1 MNKRQFKKLILTI
14 ILTLGFFAV
23 SGTALAEEKE
33 STGIAAGP
41 YVLPSTLYA
50 GALMEMGLSPQ
61 VTDITANY
69 RFNTSYETGNLVKGE
84 TITITQ
90 ADNILDMKVSGGKL
104 GAVPEQVSGRW
115 DYDGSGSSS
124 CSGGKSFSVGSDT
137 YTFYVCAQTSGFNLE
152 STGPI
157 NCSGTTCT
165 VNGSGTITAKPL
177 STNIYTFIA
186 KNGEPQI
193 SIPGISQPL
202 GVTTNQVTWTVTAY
216 DPPTVDIWSSA
227 DGKVLTAGDD
237 VTLTWSSTNVSPT
250 KKCEASDGWSGTK
263 NASDSLLVENLNVTR
278 NYKLTCYGM
287 NDRTTVVD
295 EVKVQVGASQLP
307 NFVKFS
313 SVASSLGPGEETM
326 ISWEVTNAIS
336 CEISSSPDNGWSGS
350 VSVSDSKSS
359 GIITEDTNFI
369 LHCTSSDGAEST
381 RVLPIVYDDGS
392 ANAVNMDFATT
403 DGSNNVT
410 INYGSSVSLQ
420 WTAGNATSC
429 TSSGEWGVSS
439 RTLVGNYNTGALTE
453 GSYTYTLTC
462 ENSGSSM
469 TKDVVVTVN
478 PFDGPIVD
486 FYMKSY
492 GTYNSPQFS
501 NWQVIPDGATI
512 NVNDFTNTNG
522 YAIVSQFWNI
532 SNAASCV
539 FSGTSGNAVPF
550 GPRTFYGSAVGG
562 IINGWDYWY
571 VNQGTTGTWKMECTG
586 YSGQIVSKTLTVYAD
601 AAEVSIQFSGYPILV
616 DSGGSTTL
624 TWASTNATS
633 CIVEMG
639 SSFGDWWDGITPK
652 VRTKSGTFPINNII
666 ANQAYFLKCVNTNTG
681 KESATKVV
689 FIDINT
695 SGGPAPELTGDFWMT
710 ESSSGPGAVTQTG
723 PYTYNVIFGAY
734 ARLNWDFD
742 PEPETCLARS
752 NPAGSVGT
760 QYDWAGIVETNSNL
774 YAQHYYPI
782 IVNDGYPTVTYTIEC
797 SGPAGNVA
805 RTITVTTIKDN
816 PDVTAVWGVPVN
828 PVTRGTAVD
837 INYSVTWSPT
847 AVPYFTWCGE
857 RHKTELQSWTGLGW
871 NQLQYHVQQPS
882 GSFSSGPLLYNTT
895 YQVFCEQ
902 WDCPNTTTCGSMREY
917 TVIVNPPPGPPE
929 ITFKATTN
937 AVPSGSSVGLEW
949 SSTDAEICWS
959 EAGAGNTWAAA
970 SRALSGSTSTLPITQ
985 NSSFILACQNVT
997 GTTRKIVF
1005 IDLDS
1010 PLKVNA
1016 WAFPDFI
1023 PYNSSTEINWN
1034 ITAPSYETPFN
1045 DYYSCQ
1051 GDPASDDDNWAGKPI
1066 TSATGRFQT
1075 ERLLTNTSYKIICE
1089 HKTDP
1094 TRNTAGSAQVTVA
1107 DVGTL
1112 GPSMSFW
1119 ASSSNFNS
1127 SNQVTLNWSQSGATS
1142 CSGTWFAGPL
1152 AQSGSA
1158 IVTNLSP
1165 ANPVTYDFVCY
1176 SDYGNRLMRV
1186 EVLPFSLAAPA
1197 VTMTLDFWADKT
1209 TNIAVGEEPVV
1220 RWTSTD
1226 AKNCTAD
1233 IGSGS
1238 PPYGGWFG
1246 NKKLIGNEKLT
1257 PFAETG
1263 VYFLRITCTNPNSSN
1278 VTVDDDGVTVL
1289 NGTIRKFIALN
1300 VGSSGVGAIINM
1312 LPVVAGDG
1320 KNIALPVNIGGG
1332 ENNNAYMFN
1341 AEQLNLNDPVQH
1353 IYAAWTTFDANGGC
1367 EIDNLDDAD
1376 PAVFAPTETNSIGGY
1391 YDLGEAGYTKH
1402 KFKLIC
1408 YYDVAKTI
1416 SSTAFITLAPYK
1428 FEICSNKQFI
1438 YETEDADVRAYY
1450 IEYNL
1455 SNSVTDLSGYQCES
1469 DGTYN
1474 TSLAVDLSKDSSTT
1488 WGSSS
1493 SITMDTG
1500 SDPVKARGSS
1510 ADSGAQVSA
1519 TANVGFD
1526 ISANRGLPVL
1536 EASTC
1541 YSCSDSGNC
1550 SSSFVYGSCTPPT
1563 YDDLQ
1568 TCIDNCSGNVDLNK
1582 WREVAP

>member
-1 MNKRQFKKLILTI
+1 MNKQQFKKLILTI

-50 GALMEMGLSPQ
+50 GALMELGLSPQ
-61 VTDITANY
+61 LSDITANY
-69 RFNTSYETGNLVKGE
+69 RFNTSYETSSLVKGE
-84 TITITQ
+84 SLSITQ
-90 ADNILDMKVSGGKL
+90 TDNILDMKVSGGKL
-104 GAVPEQVSGRW
+104 GAVPGQVTGSWGYSGI
-115 DYDGSGSSS
+115 GPCG
-124 CSGGKSFSVGSDT
+124 GGKTYLVDTDT
-137 YTFYVCAQTSGFNLE
+137 YAFSLCTQTSGFALSSSNP
-152 STGPI
+152 SI
-157 NCSGTTCT
+157 IDCSGTTCT
-165 VNGSGTITAKPL
+165 AKALGSATITATP
-177 STNIYTFIA
+177 SATNIYTFISQ
-186 KNGEPQI
+186 NGTQI
-193 SIPGISQPL
+193 AIPGISQPL
-202 GVTTNQVTWTVTAY
+202 GVTTNPVSWTMTVF
-216 DPPTVDIWSSA
+216 DPPTVDISSSA
-227 DGKVLTAGDD
+227 GANVLAAGDD
-237 VTLTWSSTNVSPT
+237 VTLTWSSTNVNTIS
-250 KKCEASDGWSGTK
+250 KCEASDGWSGTK
-263 NASDSLLVENLNVTR
+263 ETSGTLLVENLNVTK
-278 NYKLTCYGM
+278 NYRITCFGM
-287 NDRTTVVD
+287 DGRTTAVD

-350 VSVSDSKSS
+350 VSVVYNKSS

-369 LHCTSSDGAEST
+369 LHCTASDGAEST
-381 RVLPIVYDDGS
+381 RVLPIVYDNGS
-392 ANAVNMDFATT
+392 ASAVNLAFETI
-403 DGSNNVT
+403 DGFSNVT
-410 INYGSSVSLQ
+410 INYGSNVSLQ
-420 WTAGNATSC
+420 WTASNATSC

-439 RTLVGNYNTGALTE
+439 RSLVGNYNTGALTE

-462 ENSGSSM
+462 ENLEGSSNS
-469 TKDVVVTVN
+469 KDVVVTVN

-539 FSGTSGNAVPF
+539 YSGTYYASTF
-550 GPRTFYGSAVGG
+550 SPRTFYGPT
-562 IINGWDYWY
+562 INGWDYWY
-571 VNQGTTGTWKMECTG
+571 ITAGKTGTYKMECTG
-586 YSGQIVSKTLTVYAD
+586 YSGQKVSKTLTVYVD
-601 AAEVSIQFSGYPILV
+601 APEVSTQFSGYPILV
-616 DSGGSTTL
+616 DPGGSTTL

-639 SSFGDWWDGITPK
+639 SAFGDWWDGSLPPDVKPTNGSF
-652 VRTKSGTFPINNII
+652 TINNIT
-666 ANQAYFLKCVNTNTG
+666 ANQDYFLKCVNTNTG

-689 FIDINT
+689 SITVNI
-695 SGGPAPELTGDFWMT
+695 SGGPVPELTGDFWMT
-710 ESSSGPGAVTQTG
+710 DYDSRGGVTQTG
-723 PYTYNVIFGAY
+723 PYTYDVIYEAY
-734 ARLNWDFD
+734 ATLHWNFSGA
-742 PEPETCLARS
+742 EYCLARS
-752 NPAGSVGT
+752 NPAGAVGGWG
-760 QYDWAGIVETNSNL
+760 DWAGTVPTSNAGGYFVYVDL
-774 YAQHYYPI
+774 
-782 IVNDGYPTVTYTIEC
+782 GYPTKTYTIEC
-797 SGPAGNVA
+797 SGLAGSVT
-805 RTITVTTIKDN
+805 RTITANTLKLDPN
-816 PDVTAVWGVPVN
+816 VTAIWTDPVD
-828 PVTRGTAVD
+828 PIPSGTATN
-837 INYSVTWSPT
+837 IYYSATWDPQ
-847 AVPYFTWCGE
+847 APPFYTWCYE
-857 RHKTELQSWTGLGW
+857 RHYSEVLPSFTGW
-871 NQLQYHVQQPS
+871 HVVKSYNQISPDHFNTGNL
-882 GSFSSGPLLYNTT
+882 FSNTT
-895 YQVFCEQ
+895 YQVQCEH
-902 WDCPNTTTCGSMREY
+902 WNCPDINTCGSHREY
-917 TVIVNPPPGPPE
+917 TVVVDPPPGPPV
-929 ITFKATTN
+929 IDFHVKDLAAPYKVT
-937 AVPSGSSVGLEW
+937 SGSYATLEW
-949 SSTDAEICWS
+949 SATVAENCWS
-959 EAGAGNTWAAA
+959 EPRDGNTWVTA
-970 SRALSGSTSTLPITQ
+970 SRALTGSTTVGPITQ
-985 NSSFILACQNVT
+985 NSSFDLVCQNVT
-997 GTTRKIVF
+997 GTTRKTVF
-1005 IDLDS
+1005 IDLDT
-1010 PLKVNA
+1010 PLNVAA

-1034 ITAPSYETPFN
+1034 ITAPIYERPFN

-1051 GDPASDDDNWAGKPI
+1051 GDPASDDDDWAGKPI

-1075 ERLLTNTSYKIICE
+1075 EKLLTNTSYKIICE

-1119 ASSSNFNS
+1119 ASNPNFNS
-1127 SNQVTLNWSQSGATS
+1127 SNQVTLNWSQIGATS

-1158 IVTNLSP
+1158 VVTNPSP

-1226 AKNCTAD
+1226 ARNCTAD
-1233 IGSGS
+1233 MGSGS
-1238 PPYGGWFG
+1238 PPYGGWSG

-1341 AEQLNLNDPVQH
+1341 AEQLNDPVQH

-1367 EIDNLDDAD
+1367 EMDNLDDAD

-1438 YETEDADVRAYY
+1438 YETEDADVHAYY

-1488 WGSSS
+1488 WVSSI

-1550 SSSFVYGSCTPPT
+1550 SSSFVYGSCAPPT